1 MEFTVTPSASTG
13 LAVRVL
19 VIKQDISGKNRR
31 PKRVSRS
38 LHQAYSR
45 IMLLLLIGFSAA
57 FSGPSLFGRDLAEQV
72 AEDGQTVPVIV
83 TKCIEA
89 VETQGSSTNP

>member
-19 VIKQDISGKNRR
+19 VIKQDILGKNRR

-38 LHQAYSR
+38 LHQASGRVHVADRY
-45 IMLLLLIGFSAA
+45 FAA

-72 AEDGQTVPVIV
+72 VEDGQTVPVIV

-89 VETQGSSTNP
+89 VETQGSSPNP